1 MAVAVSNSSL
11 RQYQQDVDIW
21 LQGYETPYWSIWSQ
35 FARLVEEVGELGRA
49 LNHEHGDKIKKA
61 SEEPDDIEGE
71 MGDIMFGLICMA
83 NAKGIDLDVALQN
96 VINKAQTRDKDRFPK
111 KV

>member
-1 MAVAVSNSSL
+1 MSL
-11 RQYQQDVDIW
+11 AAYQKQVDDFV
-21 LQGYETPYWSIWSQ
+21 QGYEKPYWSIWSQ

-71 MGDIMFGLICMA
+71 MGDILFDLICMA
-83 NAKGIDLDVALQN
+83 NTKGIDLDNAIQK
-96 VINKAQTRDKDRFPK
+96 VIRQPF
-111 KV
+111 

>member
-1 MAVAVSNSSL
+1 MAISNSSL
-11 RQYQQDVDIW
+11 KQYQRDVDEW

-49 LNHEHGDKIKKA
+49 LNHEHGDKIKKS

-71 MGDIMFGLICMA
+71 MGDILFGMICLA
-83 NAKGIDLDVALQN
+83 NTKGVDLDEALQK

>member
-1 MAVAVSNSSL
+1 MTLA
-11 RQYQQDVDIW
+11 QYQKQVDDW
-21 LQGYETPYWSIWSQ
+21 VQGYEKPYWSIWSQ

-71 MGDIMFGLICMA
+71 MGDIIFDLICMA
-83 NAKGIDLDVALQN
+83 NTKGIDLDTAIQK
-96 VINKAQTRDKDRFPK
+96 VIHKAQTRDKDRFK
-111 KV
+111 KKET

>member
-1 MAVAVSNSSL
+1 MAAL
-11 RQYQQDVDIW
+11 ADYQQEIDDFV
-21 LQGYETPYWSIWSQ
+21 QGYEKPYWSIWSQ

-71 MGDIMFGLICMA
+71 MGDILFDLMCMA
-83 NAKGIDLDVALQN
+83 NTKGIDLDHAIAK
-96 VINKAQTRDKDRFPK
+96 VIHKAKTRDKDRFPK
-111 KV
+111 KAV